1 MSKLWG
7 IALLSRAVE
16 SVRTFFKKILPPAGQ
31 EAPKVRF
38 VDLAP
43 TSNADNA
50 GIYFEALD
58 YATANDEV
66 LNIALTG
73 PYGSGKSSVI
83 KTFLARYPGSPL
95 QLSLASFLPDGEHP
109 GRVSKQEIER
119 SILQQILYGVDADKL
134 PFSRFKRIRTP
145 KRFSLATSLLITVG
159 LACAWYVF
167 SKQAEVISGAF
178 FRPFWFSNWF
188 NYLSIAAA
196 GVLAWKAVH
205 SAFTN
210 SLGLSLKSISLK
222 DVQIA
227 PAAADQESILN
238 RHLDEILY
246 FFQSTDYD
254 LVVIEDLDRFENPD
268 IFVTLREINGLINAN
283 EGIKRRVKFL
293 YALRDDIFANT
304 DRTKFFEFIVPV
316 VPVINHSNSIDKVL
330 EQGRRIDLDS
340 RLNRQFVREVSR
352 YLSDLRLIRNIFN
365 EYVVYSVNLA
375 ADADGLLD
383 ANKLLAILIYKNVIP
398 KDFAALHRQE
408 GVLSNVLGQYDQYVA
423 KFDREVRSE
432 ISEIEARLEKGDE
445 QALRD
450 EAELRKVYAMA
461 IVERIPTQYPIISM
475 PEGNFQIGQLATG
488 EVLEQLLRRKTINV
502 VHTNGYSTTQVD
514 LREVEQAV
522 DPTRT
527 FEQRKTDLSGKSV
540 KVRKESEKRIRQL
553 EAKISSLRARR
564 FNEVIRE
571 STELIEQAFEKV
583 GENRDLLKYLI
594 LEGYLDDTYYQ
605 YISLFHTGRL
615 SPNDNNFLIK
625 IRAYNNPPSDFPLDN
640 VAEVVASMRAED
652 FGQPYVLNRFILDH
666 LLGDITLNS
675 KRIAAAVDFM
685 AADLQFCAD
694 FFRSYYATGR
704 HVDRLVSTLL
714 ARWPTFTSAAL
725 DDSDAPSHA
734 ARILAFGS
742 NKELLRPAN
751 KDALRSFLSGNM
763 DRVLAEQVQFPLE
776 RFQLVSVEVAEI
788 GKIADYP
795 EALKFVTQQGLY
807 AISIDNIGYILRQS
821 VKPDDLKL
829 QERRHLSTLN
839 EINDANLLKRI
850 DADFPHYVSEVLL
863 TLESNDQENAQA
875 ILQVLKRDDVDH
887 DLRVEFFK
895 KQTKQCPRLTDIP
908 ADFHRIA
915 LEGHHVDPTW
925 QNCLQFMKS
934 TAYDADALLAYI
946 ESEEAAA
953 ALIQQ
958 PIPSGD
964 PALGLRQF
972 IIGNAALELDLYR
985 SYVRLLPNHFK
996 AFQDVD
1002 EAKTKVLI
1010 EERKVVFSPANF
1022 QHLSDVTLRVL
1033 FAAYNFEAF
1042 AAAKPDYEIDNAFRG
1057 QMLLAPISD
1066 AQRLNVL
1073 ADIDEDYIA
1082 QTPTVA
1088 AIVGP
1093 LIDRTPLSTLN
1104 YSPELIEAIVRH
1116 SPQIKVR
1123 VSLLNKMHKSL
1134 TVPQIRNILRGFPTP
1149 FQDLAG
1155 FGKSPR
1161 LENSDENW
1169 RLAEWLT
1176 ERRVISSF
1184 KKTALTGE
1192 IKLNT
1197 FRKDRSL

>member
-7 IALLSRAVE
+7 FALLSRAVE
-16 SVRTFFKKILPPAGQ
+16 NFQTFFKKILPPAGQ

-43 TSNADNA
+43 TSDADNA

-83 KTFLARYPGSPL
+83 KTFIARYPGSPL

-119 SILQQILYGVDADKL
+119 SILQQILYGVEADKL

-159 LACAWYVF
+159 LACSWYVF
-167 SKQAEVISGAF
+167 SKQADVISGAF
-178 FRPFWFSNWF
+178 FKPFRFSNWF
-188 NYLSIAAA
+188 NYFSIMAV

-283 EGIKRRVKFL
+283 EGIKRRVRFL

-352 YLSDLRLIRNIFN
+352 YLNDLRLIRNIFN

-375 ADADGLLD
+375 ADEDGVLD

-408 GVLSNVLGQYDQYVA
+408 GVLSQVLGQYDQYVT

-461 IVERIPTQYPIISM
+461 IVERIPAQYPTISM
-475 PEGNFQIGQLATG
+475 SEGNFQIGQLATG

-615 SPNDNNFLIK
+615 SPIDNNFLIK
-625 IRAYNNPPSDFPLDN
+625 IRAYNNPPPDFPLDN

-666 LLGDITLNS
+666 LLGDITLHS

-694 FFRSYYATGR
+694 FFRSYYATGS

-725 DDSDAPSHA
+725 DNSDAPSHA

-742 NKELLRPAN
+742 NKDLLRPAN
-751 KDALRSFLSGNM
+751 RDALRSFLSENV
-763 DRVLAEQVQFPLE
+763 DRVFAEPQQFPLD
-776 RFQLVSVEVAEI
+776 RLQSLGVEVAEI
-788 GKIADYP
+788 GKLVDYP
-795 EALKFVTQQGLY
+795 EALKFITRQGLY
-807 AISIDNIGYILRQS
+807 SISIDNIEYILRRV
-821 VKPDDLKL
+821 VKPEDLKL
-829 QERRHLSTLN
+829 LARRHLSTLN
-839 EINDANLLKRI
+839 EANDADLLKRI
-850 DADFPHYVSEVLL
+850 DADFPRYVTAVLL
-863 TLESNDQENAQA
+863 ALETNDQETVPAV
-875 ILQVLKRDDVDH
+875 LQVLKRDDVDH

-895 KQTKQCPRLTDIP
+895 RQTVQCPRLNDIP
-908 ADFHRIA
+908 AEFHRIA
-915 LEGHHVDPTW
+915 FEGQHVEPTW
-925 QNCLQFMKS
+925 QNCLQFIKS
-934 TAYDADALLAYI
+934 KSYDADVLTAFI
-946 ESEEAAA
+946 QSEQAAA

-958 PIPSGD
+958 PIPAGD
-964 PALGLRQF
+964 PALALRQF
-972 IIGNAALELDLYR
+972 VVGSDTLELDLYR

-996 AFQDVD
+996 GFQVVD
-1002 EAKTKVLI
+1002 DAKTKVLI
-1010 EERKVVFSPANF
+1010 EERKVLFSPANF
-1022 QHLSDVTLRVL
+1022 QHLSDVTQRVL
-1033 FAAYNFEAF
+1033 FVAYNFDAF
-1042 AAAKPDYEIDNAFRG
+1042 AAAKSDYEIDDAFRG
-1057 QMLLAPISD
+1057 ELLRAPISD
-1066 AQRLNVL
+1066 TQKLNVL
-1073 ADIDEDYIA
+1073 ADMDDAYIVE
-1082 QTPTVA
+1082 TPSIA

-1093 LIDRTPLSTLN
+1093 LIDRSPTANLN
-1104 YSPELIEAIVRH
+1104 YGADFIEAIVLH
-1116 SPQIKVR
+1116 SPDVKIR
-1123 VSLLNKMHKSL
+1123 VSLLNKMHKTL
-1134 TVPQIRNILRGFPTP
+1134 TVPKVRDILRGFPAP
-1149 FQDLAG
+1149 FKDIAG
-1155 FGKSPR
+1155 FGKFPKI
-1161 LENSDENW
+1161 ENNEANW

-1176 ERRVISSF
+1176 ERKVISSF
-1184 KKTALTGE
+1184 RETALTGE

-1197 FRKDRSL
+1197 FRKESL